1 MTNKFTASY
10 DNKTKESDTGH
21 QKETQNEI
29 KSKVIILPNL
39 QNALQRNTKTTETAL
54 TLLKETI
61 SQVAISSPY
70 IKLDKG
76 SEKKYET

>member
-10 DNKTKESDTGH
+10 DNKTKESDTGYL
-21 QKETQNEI
+21 KEIPHEK

-39 QNALQRNTKTTETAL
+39 QNALQRNRTTTETAL

-70 IKLDKG
+70 IKLNQG